1 MYSVQTALYDSSRPI
16 TRWVTLPSILLDE
29 FTYRHAPT
37 SQWVVGGKSVLVKD
51 RDLQILPVR
60 IQIPQDPCMVRIYLH
75 LIHFYGKP
83 VKYTIHGSY
92 GNTVTNQPTGSQI
105 RNQTFKLCHVPIF
118 LCYCIIIVAAA
129 RDMFDLWPGSP
140 EITSWTVY
148 FCPPLVFGL
157 LRVICVFVCDLISS
171 FPVFLACL
179 PPSSVSI
186 LFSFGFCG
194 GKNFITFLT
203 PDFAG
208 SWSKGLEISP
218 VVRQPQAS
226 ELSPRYRCLVFVQK
240 SSPRRANGLKRPDKS
255 YAFWMFH
262 IYYEEST

>member
-1 MYSVQTALYDSSRPI
+1 MDPI
-16 TRWVTLPSILLDE
+16 
-29 FTYRHAPT
+29 
-37 SQWVVGGKSVLVKD
+37 
-51 RDLQILPVR
+51 
-60 IQIPQDPCMVRIYLH
+60 
-75 LIHFYGKP
+75 
-83 VKYTIHGSY
+83 

-118 LCYCIIIVAAA
+118 LCYCIIVVDAA
-129 RDMFDLWPGSP
+129 RDMFDLWPRSP

-148 FCPPLVFGL
+148 FCSPLVFSL

-171 FPVFLACL
+171 FPVCLACL
-179 PPSSVSI
+179 PSSSVSI
-186 LFSFGFCG
+186 LFSSGFCG

-203 PDFAG
+203 PDFAW

-226 ELSPRYRCLVFVQK
+226 ELPPRYRCLVFVQK
-240 SSPRRANGLKRPDKS
+240 SSPRIAHGLKRPDKL

-262 IYYEEST
+262 IYEEST